1 MKKIKIF
8 LGAYVNFP
16 NAQNINCDNIA
27 KYLDKDKFEVHT
39 MYTPKKPIDKKQYK
53 EMGIKLHRLW
63 HRRIVWKW
71 SKLWKM
77 RRANCDIY
85 YLPKREIMDA
95 QFAKKHKQKGK
106 VFLSS
111 IEGVVTETTNNSVEE
126 HEYFLSTMDETFA
139 ISHCIADSVK
149 RFYGTEMQVLPL
161 GVADGLNTRRIEKSE
176 IKKVAWVGNIKANK
190 RPMFLVECA
199 KAFPQLQFIMIG
211 DGDMQDE
218 VKRAIEENRLT
229 NITLTGRIPNEQV
242 YTYMQTCDLLLMTSE
257 YEGLPKVIQEAA
269 LNSLPSIYINENYS
283 VDFIENSVNGYGIKT
298 LGEMKEKLQRLLDN
312 PVAYQEM
319 SRQAFERIQK
329 YRWSVLIKE
338 YEEYFE
344 ECWKKYGLNKR

>member
-27 KYLDKDKFEVHT
+27 RYLDKDKFEVHT

-85 YLPKREIMDA
+85 YLPKREIMDE
-95 QFAKKHKQKGK
+95 QFAKRYKQKGK

-111 IEGVVTETTNNSVEE
+111 IEGVVTETTNNSKEE
-126 HEYFLSTMDETFA
+126 HEYFLHLMDETFA
-139 ISHCIADSVK
+139 ISRCIADSVK
-149 RFYGTEMQVLPL
+149 KFYGVEMQVLPL
-161 GVADGLNTRRIEKSE
+161 GVADRLNNQRIEKSAVR
-176 IKKVAWVGNIKANK
+176 KVIWVGNIKANK

-199 KAFPQLQFIMIG
+199 KAFPTLQFLMIG
-211 DGDMQDE
+211 DGDMQDD
-218 VKRAIEENRLT
+218 VKQAIEENGLK
-229 NITLTGRIPNEQV
+229 NILLTGRIPNEQV
-242 YTYMQTCDLLLMTSE
+242 YSYMQTCDLLLMTSE
-257 YEGLPKVIQEAA
+257 YEGLPKVIQESA
-269 LNSLPSIYINENYS
+269 LNSLPSIYINENYT
-283 VDFIENSVNGYGIKT
+283 VDFIENGVNGFGVEN
-298 LGEMKEKLQRLLDN
+298 LEEMKAKLQWLLDN
-312 PVAYQEM
+312 PVVYQEI
-319 SRQAFERIQK
+319 SRQAYETIQE

-338 YEEYFE
+338 YEKYFE
-344 ECWKKYGLNKR
+344 TCWEKYGVNKG